1 MFNNNKETKYY
12 IYFVDREYSKAFNS
26 FEELLFYV
34 IETGFSYNAYGNITN
49 SFLDDINMNFN
60 DIYALTYWNGE
71 KYITTHRIRS
81 YLVYDEN
88 YRTIDLRNFEDLI
101 FSEEYYSYL
110 KSKYRKNIT
119 YKSNS
124 YGHKKRKNAWKSRY
138 KSKTSIINE
147 KKQYLSS
154 QKEERKYC
162 RAKRKVEF
170 SYLNCEYFYNRNLEH
185 SWKRQYKCRKQW
197 QKHKK

>member
-1 MFNNNKETKYY
+1 
-12 IYFVDREYSKAFNS
+12 
-26 FEELLFYV
+26 
-34 IETGFSYNAYGNITN
+34 
-49 SFLDDINMNFN
+49 MNFN
-60 DIYALTYWNGE
+60 DIYALTYWNGD

-81 YLVYDEN
+81 YLIYDEN

-101 FSEEYYSYL
+101 FSEDYHSYL
-110 KSKYRKNIT
+110 KNKYRKNISH
-119 YKSNS
+119 KLNS
-124 YGHKKRKNAWKSRY
+124 YGHKKRKNSWKSRY
-138 KSKTSIINE
+138 KTKTSIINE

-154 QKEERKYC
+154 QKEERKYF

-170 SYLNCEYFYNRNLEH
+170 SYFDYEYFYSRNLEH